1 MRYGALQEVMA
12 NRLVINSAE
21 AEDVV
26 FPLIVEEVLVGRL
39 NSVDLIIDEV
49 GVSLVHAKIV
59 REMNLCVVMDLRS
72 KTGTRVN
79 GKQIERHEL
88 MDGDVIEIGKTS
100 LKYRE

>member
-1 MRYGALQEVMA
+1 MRPGALEEVMA
-12 NRLVINSAE
+12 IRLVINSAQ

-26 FPLIVEEVLVGRL
+26 FPLIVDEVLIGRL
-39 NSVDLIIDEV
+39 DSVDLIIDET
-49 GVSLVHAKIV
+49 GVSRVHAKVV
-59 REMNLCVVMDLRS
+59 REKNLCVVMDLRS

-100 LKYRE
+100 LKYCE

>member
-1 MRYGALQEVMA
+1 MRSGALKEVMA

-49 GVSLVHAKIV
+49 GVSRVHAKIV